1 MRYFAGID
9 WADDHHDCVV
19 LDTGG
24 KRVASKRV
32 AHSADGLA
40 QLIACLRNLGGEEA
54 DPEQVA
60 CIIETNQG
68 LLISALLAAGLPVYP
83 VNPNTVDRHRKPS
96 GAKTDAIDAYLL
108 ARTGRSDLAD
118 LRRLTPDN
126 PLVVELKIL
135 TRDQDGL
142 IQSQTR
148 LLNQLTACLKA
159 YYPTALTLFSKLQQP
174 CTLEFLRAF
183 PTLQEARSAST
194 TQIAAVLRAA
204 GHPRADTKAQEIQE
218 KLACSALQAR
228 SEVTRAKTRLMLS
241 LVGQVA
247 LHLRDI
253 DAYDAEITRLFLSHP
268 DSRVF
273 ASLPRAKTRIAPRLL
288 AEWGDDRERY
298 VGAAS
303 VQALAGTSPVVFQSG
318 RFSKVH
324 RRYACSKP
332 FRNALYQFA
341 GQSIQKEAWAAAYYR
356 RKRETGKSHSMAL
369 RALAN
374 QWVRI
379 IHALWLK
386 HEPYDPAVFLAAQ
399 QAHAQRA
406 A

>member
-1 MRYFAGID
+1 MPLVGTIRLVGHRSTSDYAQGTG
-9 WADDHHDCVV
+9 V
-19 LDTGG
+19 LSIT
-24 KRVASKRV
+24 RTTSE
-32 AHSADGLA
+32 SAD
-40 QLIACLRNLGGEEA
+40 IDFCPWRRLRLFRRSPCCARES
-54 DPEQVA
+54 P
-60 CIIETNQG
+60 
-68 LLISALLAAGLPVYP
+68 
-83 VNPNTVDRHRKPS
+83 
-96 GAKTDAIDAYLL
+96 
-108 ARTGRSDLAD
+108 ARTDGRSDLAD

-126 PLVVELKIL
+126 PLLAELKIL
-135 TRDQDGL
+135 TRDQDSL

-148 LLNQLTACLKA
+148 VVNQLTACLKA
-159 YYPTALTLFSKLQQP
+159 YYPTALTLFSKLQQA
-174 CTLEFLRAF
+174 CTLAFLRAF
-183 PTLQEARSAST
+183 PTLQEARAASKAK
-194 TQIAAVLRAA
+194 IAAVLRAA
-204 GHPRADTKAQEIQE
+204 GHPKAETKAQEIQE
-218 KLACSALQAR
+218 KLAHAALQAR

-241 LVGQVA
+241 LAGVLELQV
-247 LHLRDI
+247 RDL
-253 DAYDAEITRLFLSHP
+253 DAYDLEIARLFLSHP
-268 DSRVF
+268 DSKVF

-298 VGAAS
+298 AGATS
-303 VQALAGTSPVVFQSG
+303 VQALAGTSPVVFESG
-318 RFSKVH
+318 RFSRVH

-356 RKRETGKSHSMAL
+356 RKREAGKSHSMAL

-399 QAHAQRA
+399 QAHALRA